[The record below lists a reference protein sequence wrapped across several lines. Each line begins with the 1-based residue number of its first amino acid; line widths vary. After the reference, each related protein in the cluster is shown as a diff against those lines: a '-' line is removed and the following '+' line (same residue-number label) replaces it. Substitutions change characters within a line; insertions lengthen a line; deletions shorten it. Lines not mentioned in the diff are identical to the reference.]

1 MKRICVVTS
10 TVPFVRGGNELL
22 AETLVRQLVRFGHE
36 AQLLT
41 VPQNRFGRQFS
52 AYLAAYLTDV
62 RFEGCPERVDQ
73 VISLKFPS
81 FAVRHPVHVCWFNH
95 RMREYYDLW
104 EKFLA
109 SLASKRQL
117 LKESVRR
124 VLLHQIDAFLLNRN
138 VTKLYA
144 QSKNIQQRLLQ
155 FGHIPSEVLYPP
167 ASDLLRCSKP
177 TFGRFILSPARLV
190 ELKRHDLL
198 IRALADL
205 KRPDVHAIIAGEGPQ
220 ENELKRLAEQM
231 GLADKVKFV
240 GEMSYEALSRYYS
253 ECLAVFYGPFNE
265 DYGLV
270 TLEAG
275 KCHKPV
281 ITCTDSGGPK
291 ELVRDGETGFV
302 CEPSEHAIANAIDTL
317 ASDQGL
323 ARSLG
328 ENAYEA
334 SLEHSWEHAIEK
346 LVMV

>member
-22 AETLVRQLVRFGHE
+22 AETLVRELVRFGHQ

-73 VISLKFPS
+73 VISMKFPS
-81 FAVRHPVHVCWFNH
+81 FTVRHPVHVCWFNH

-104 EKFLA
+104 EKFSA
-109 SLASKRQL
+109 SLVSKRQFLKERIRRGLLHKIDTFL
-117 LKESVRR
+117 LKKK
-124 VLLHQIDAFLLNRN
+124 

-155 FGHIPSEVLYPP
+155 FGDIPSEVLYPP
-167 ASDLLRCSKP
+167 ASDLLRCSKH
-177 TFGRFILSPARLV
+177 TFGTFILSPARLV

-205 KRPDVHAIIAGEGPQ
+205 KKPGVDAIIAGQGPQ
-220 ENELKRLAEQM
+220 NNELKRLAEQM
-231 GLADKVKFV
+231 GLGSRVKFV
-240 GEMSYEALSRYYS
+240 GEMSYDGLSRYYS

-265 DYGLV
+265 DCGLV

-281 ITCTDSGGPK
+281 ITCTDSGGPT

-302 CEPSEHAIANAIDTL
+302 CQPNEHAIADAIDRL
-317 ASDQGL
+317 ASDPGL

-328 ENAYEA
+328 ESAYEA
-334 SLEHSWEHAIEK
+334 SLEHSWENAIK
-346 LVMV
+346 QLVIV

>member
-1 MKRICVVTS
+1 
-10 TVPFVRGGNELL
+10 
-22 AETLVRQLVRFGHE
+22 
-36 AQLLT
+36 
-41 VPQNRFGRQFS
+41 
-52 AYLAAYLTDV
+52 
-62 RFEGCPERVDQ
+62 
-73 VISLKFPS
+73 
-81 FAVRHPVHVCWFNH
+81 
-95 RMREYYDLW
+95 
-104 EKFLA
+104 
-109 SLASKRQL
+109 
-117 LKESVRR
+117 
-124 VLLHQIDAFLLNRN
+124 
-138 VTKLYA
+138 
-144 QSKNIQQRLLQ
+144 
-155 FGHIPSEVLYPP
+155 
-167 ASDLLRCSKP
+167 
-177 TFGRFILSPARLV
+177 
-190 ELKRHDLL
+190 
-198 IRALADL
+198 
-205 KRPDVHAIIAGEGPQ
+205 
-220 ENELKRLAEQM
+220 M

-302 CEPSEHAIANAIDTL
+302 CEPSEHAIANAIDRL